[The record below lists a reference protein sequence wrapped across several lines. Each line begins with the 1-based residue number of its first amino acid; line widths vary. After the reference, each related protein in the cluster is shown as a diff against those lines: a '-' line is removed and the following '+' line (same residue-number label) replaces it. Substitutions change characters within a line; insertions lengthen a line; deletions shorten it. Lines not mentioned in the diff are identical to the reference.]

1 MTEDVIL
8 VDHHDTPIGRMEKME
23 AHLKGE
29 LHRALSVLIF
39 NSKGE
44 ILLQQR
50 AFTKYHTPGL
60 WSNSCCSHPRP
71 GEDSL
76 QAATRR
82 LNEEMGFTT
91 ALTNSFDF
99 VYKAHFDNGL
109 TEHEYDH
116 VFFGTFDGIPAIN
129 PEEAHDYKWVNPN
142 HLMEDMRS
150 APGEFTV
157 WFRIIMEKIEERF
170 PELFVTKTVL
180 I

>member
-1 MTEDVIL
+1 MENVIL
-8 VDHHDTPIGRMEKME
+8 VDTSDTPVGQMEKLK

-39 NSKGE
+39 NRKGE

-76 QAATRR
+76 EAATRR
-82 LNEEMGFTT
+82 LGEEMGFIVP
-91 ALTNSFDF
+91 LKKSFDF

-109 TEHEYDH
+109 IEHEFDH
-116 VFFGTFDGIPAIN
+116 VFFGTFDGDPEIN
-129 PEEAHDYKWVNPN
+129 PEEANDFKWVNPSD
-142 HLMEDMRS
+142 LMEDMRS
-150 APGEFTV
+150 TPEHYTV
-157 WFRIIMEKIEERF
+157 WFRIIMEKMEDRF
-170 PELFVTKTVL
+170 PELFV
-180 I
+180 